1 MKHILIAE
9 DRPGSGSFFAVVLEY
24 EGYAITEAVDGQEAL
39 EKAVAESFDLCLL
52 DLQMPRLD
60 GFAVVKA
67 LRQMPKFSQVPMV
80 ALTASAM
87 QGDRERALAM
97 GFSAYIAKP
106 VDIVFLRSELA
117 RLLDLKP
124 ADN

>member
-9 DRPGSGSFFAVVLEY
+9 DRPGSLEFLRIVLEH
-24 EGYAITEAVDGQEAL
+24 EGYAITEAVDGQDAL
-39 EKAVAESFDLCLL
+39 EKAANASFDLFLL

-60 GFAVVKA
+60 GFALVKA
-67 LRQMPKFSQVPMV
+67 LRQMPEFAQVPMV

-87 QGDRERALAM
+87 QGDRERALAT

-106 VDIVFLRSELA
+106 VDIGLLRSELA
-117 RLLDLKP
+117 RLLDT
-124 ADN
+124 